1 MSSFT
6 PEHAAV
12 WFEIPVSDLKA
23 GMAFYNAVLQTELV
37 KTDMGPQTVGIF
49 PNKEPATGVAG
60 HIYAGN
66 PGDAGKGSTVHLAV
80 PEKLESAMDRVV
92 ENGGKVVSDI
102 VTIDAGRFVYCLDP
116 DGNSIGL
123 FN

>member
-6 PEHAAV
+6 PENAAV
-12 WFEIPVSDLKA
+12 WFEIPVSDLKS

-37 KTDMGPQTVGIF
+37 RTEMGPDVVGVF
-49 PNKEPATGVAG
+49 PNKDPQSGVAG

-66 PGDAGKGSTVHLAV
+66 TGEPGKGNTIHLAV
-80 PEKLESAMDRVV
+80 PERLESAMDRVV

-102 VTIDAGRFVYCLDP
+102 ISIPAGRFVYCLDP